1 MNHGQRFWWKMEGK
15 EITYGL
21 LGSKKSKNKRVILSS
36 NNYTGKDNLAKGDIV
51 LILVRSSRTLKIP

>member
-1 MNHGQRFWWKMEGK
+1 MEGK

-36 NNYTGKDNLAKGDIV
+36 NNLTGKDNLAKGDIV